1 MTFYL
6 QCINPLLDH
15 STCQF
20 FHQHFFPQLS
30 INDEKTFR
38 TNYLPTFV
46 GLCCPPPSHISAHGK
61 GEHVLN
67 WAVSVSLFCRDPFFW
82 SEYLCPI
89 NDLWKFYLNIYVQEM
104 IYQNIWHLVL
114 PSHMLHIA
122 TCVFIK
128 CWHADRVIV
137 ALFYFCQ
144 NNTSLLHNWTMPQ

>member
-15 STCQF
+15 STSQF

-30 INDEKTFR
+30 INDEKTFW
-38 TNYLPTFV
+38 TNYLSPFV
-46 GLCCPPPSHISAHGK
+46 GLCCHTYQHMARGNMCSIELSVFLFFA
-61 GEHVLN
+61 VTRSFDLN
-67 WAVSVSLFCRDPFFW
+67 IYVREMIYQNFD
-82 SEYLCPI
+82 
-89 NDLWKFYLNIYVQEM
+89 LNIYVQEM